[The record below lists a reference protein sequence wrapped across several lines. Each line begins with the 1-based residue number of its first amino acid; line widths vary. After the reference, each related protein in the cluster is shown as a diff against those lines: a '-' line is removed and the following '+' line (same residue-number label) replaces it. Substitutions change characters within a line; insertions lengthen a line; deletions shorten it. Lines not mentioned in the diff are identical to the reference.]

1 MFTNLQENVIKDLAT
16 VYQISTPQ
24 LLLIVSAL
32 GIIIYLIKIKME
44 EGVYKRINQ
53 VLEEYKKDIKKE
65 IIDYGYSRQKQSKY
79 YRKIYGLMFKCY
91 FAGVQINTDINK
103 IDVSGWNTSD
113 LDRCISDLK
122 ITNKDKVKLKELWEA
137 DCDKKIFKKELCK
150 QAYISFCKNFF
161 KQLANLS
168 KYYYS
173 RKLYF
178 SYEVQI
184 EVNEILKMYS
194 NLYKISA
201 QHQET
206 EEFYDEQLKNIMK
219 KINNLERIMKKELDI
234 SE

>member
-91 FAGVQINTDINK
+91 
-103 IDVSGWNTSD
+103 
-113 LDRCISDLK
+113 
-122 ITNKDKVKLKELWEA
+122 
-137 DCDKKIFKKELCK
+137 
-150 QAYISFCKNFF
+150 
-161 KQLANLS
+161 LS
-168 KYYYS
+168 V
-173 RKLYF
+173 RT
-178 SYEVQI
+178 QC
-184 EVNEILKMYS
+184 
-194 NLYKISA
+194 
-201 QHQET
+201 
-206 EEFYDEQLKNIMK
+206 
-219 KINNLERIMKKELDI
+219 
-234 SE
+234 

>member
-113 LDRCISDLK
+113 LDRCI
-122 ITNKDKVKLKELWEA
+122 
-137 DCDKKIFKKELCK
+137 
-150 QAYISFCKNFF
+150 
-161 KQLANLS
+161 
-168 KYYYS
+168 
-173 RKLYF
+173 
-178 SYEVQI
+178 
-184 EVNEILKMYS
+184 
-194 NLYKISA
+194 
-201 QHQET
+201 
-206 EEFYDEQLKNIMK
+206 
-219 KINNLERIMKKELDI
+219 
-234 SE
+234 